1 MPDFAPTSPTL
12 PLPHGRG
19 WLARR
24 KTQLSRIFAALELAI
39 EVRRERQ
46 MLRALD
52 DRALKDLGLNG
63 RADAEANRPFWDL
76 PRDRLGG

>member
-1 MPDFAPTSPTL
+1 MPDFAPTSPIL
-12 PLPHGRG
+12 MPDGRG

-46 MLRALD
+46 MLRTLD

-63 RADAEANRPFWDL
+63 RVDAEASRAFWDL
-76 PRDRLGG
+76 PRDRLGS

>member
-1 MPDFAPTSPTL
+1 MPDLRTSSTL
-12 PLPHGRG
+12 ALPRKPG

-24 KTQLSRIFAALELAI
+24 KTQLGRIFAAIELAI

-52 DRALKDLGLNG
+52 DRALKDLGLKG
-63 RADAEANRPFWDL
+63 RSDAEASRPFWDL
-76 PRDRLGG
+76 PRDRLAG

>member
-12 PLPHGRG
+12 PLPHGRSL
-19 WLARR
+19 LARG
-24 KTQLSRIFAALELAI
+24 KTQLSRIVAAVELAI

-52 DRALKDLGLNG
+52 GRALKDLGLNG

-76 PRDRLGG
+76 PRDRLGA

>member
-1 MPDFAPTSPTL
+1 MPD
-12 PLPHGRG
+12 GRG

-46 MLRALD
+46 MLRTLD

-63 RADAEANRPFWDL
+63 RVDAEASRAFWDL
-76 PRDRLGG
+76 PRDRLGS